1 MINKIILKYFPINEE
16 KINKALLL
24 LTYLFPISLLSPSAV
39 NNTFI
44 ALIDIFFIIILFKE
58 KDYKFIKDKTFI
70 ILIIFWIYIII
81 NLFFSIDFN
90 NSLSR
95 SLGVIRFIFFAYAIR
110 YCLKLNSSKYQNN
123 IFNID

>member
-44 ALIDIFFIIILFKE
+44 ALIDIFFIKPSFV
-58 KDYKFIKDKTFI
+58 
-70 ILIIFWIYIII
+70 I
-81 NLFFSIDFN
+81 N
-90 NSLSR
+90 
-95 SLGVIRFIFFAYAIR
+95 
-110 YCLKLNSSKYQNN
+110 
-123 IFNID
+123 